1 MASSRKFI
9 LANKQRKIQLDLF
22 QIYINLPHFK
32 FEMNLV
38 IKFLSLIFIL
48 NLAACFVP
56 ESKPNQNYDCQL
68 VTKEWSLEVKG
79 IDNSD
84 SVVIEGLSDAT
95 RGCQDAECV
104 LGNLAIVSAG
114 IITVSAGSLIVSGS
128 VVVVGN
134 TVHWLEQQGSCDGS
148 ITQKTVNGFVSGLKR
163 AGGYLVS
170 TSSDMVNWFMDP
182 LSND

>member
-1 MASSRKFI
+1 MASPRKFV

-22 QIYINLPHFK
+22 QNLLIFHTLSLK
-32 FEMNLV
+32 MNLV
-38 IKFLSLIFIL
+38 IKLLSIIFIL

-56 ESKPNQNYDCQL
+56 ESKPSQNYDCQL
-68 VTKEWSLEVKG
+68 VTKKWSLEVKG
-79 IDNSD
+79 ISNSD
-84 SVVIEGLSDAT
+84 SVVIEGISDAT

-104 LGNLAIVSAG
+104 LANLAIVSAG
-114 IITVSAGSLIVSGS
+114 IITVSAGTLIVSGS

-134 TVHWLEQQGSCDGS
+134 TVHWLEQQGSCDDS
-148 ITQKTVNGFVSGLKR
+148 ITQKTVNGFVSVLKE

-170 TSSDMVNWFMDP
+170 TSSDMVNWFMGP

>member
-1 MASSRKFI
+1 
-9 LANKQRKIQLDLF
+9 
-22 QIYINLPHFK
+22 
-32 FEMNLV
+32 MNLV

-114 IITVSAGSLIVSGS
+114 SLIVSGS

-148 ITQKTVNGFVSGLKR
+148 ITQKSVNGFVSGLKG